1 MSTCPKCGNALAEG
15 AVFCANCGS
24 SIAAAPEAPAYAAPA
39 YAAPE
44 APAYADPCTPPVE
57 EKPAKAKKPVNIKLI
72 AIIVAAALVVGGVV
86 AWLLIANPFADPTT
100 PLKDYIAYQNN
111 EELSLSD
118 ERDMFAGLA
127 DDSVKKIYN
136 IFEQTKLFES
146 AEESWENKV
155 DGYEESYGD
164 DYEFSY
170 KVVEKYKAP
179 EAYVMSMEAQFFD
192 MGTSLKAKVRTV
204 TEDDIEEIAEY
215 LDIEEEDVEDLLDA
229 LKKLGDALIKANV
242 TEVYEIEYEYIIEGE
257 EVEEDEDDEPDY
269 RTFTVYKINGKFISS
284 NAISM
289 LQNRINSMMAN
300 N

>member
-86 AWLLIANPFADPTT
+86 AWLLIANPFADPTA

-118 ERDMFAGLA
+118 ERDLFAGLS

-136 IFEQTKLFES
+136 IFKQTKLFEN

-192 MGTSLKAKVRTV
+192 MGTSMDDDTHLNDGLVAQKEGFGARGIACRT
-204 TEDDIEEIAEY
+204 Y
-215 LDIEEEDVEDLLDA
+215 
-229 LKKLGDALIKANV
+229 KLTI
-242 TEVYEIEYEYIIEGE
+242 
-257 EVEEDEDDEPDY
+257 P
-269 RTFTVYKINGKFISS
+269 
-284 NAISM
+284 
-289 LQNRINSMMAN
+289 
-300 N
+300 